1 MCSMLFGFS
10 EYLGGSGGLDTAH
23 ADIEMLS
30 LQIVSLQ
37 IVEVGGKRVTVCE
50 PERVQRW
57 RWQSWHCLTL
67 VLFLSLML
75 SLMNHFE
82 LREM

>member
-37 IVEVGGKRVTVCE
+37 IVEVGGKRVTVLGLNE
-50 PERVQRW
+50 
-57 RWQSWHCLTL
+57 
-67 VLFLSLML
+67 FKGGAG
-75 SLMNHFE
+75 NHGIA
-82 LREM
+82 